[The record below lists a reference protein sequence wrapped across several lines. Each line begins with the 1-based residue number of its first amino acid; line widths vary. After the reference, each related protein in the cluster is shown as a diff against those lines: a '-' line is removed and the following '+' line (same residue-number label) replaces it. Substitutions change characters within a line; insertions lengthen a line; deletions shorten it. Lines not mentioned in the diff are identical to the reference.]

1 MTSATHSKE
10 TLKPKPSLGKLNYA
24 PRIIGCVLMAIML
37 IGTFY
42 NDFTLTIGICIFL
55 NCAVW
60 PHVARL
66 HSKLS
71 AERVGAEY
79 INLYMDALLYGI
91 WCAATGFQIWVVFAL
106 LIVNSLNSLILGGIK
121 RYYISTLVLVLG
133 GALGGGF
140 LGFEFVE
147 QSPLV
152 TKVVAAASVYL
163 YCCNVG
169 FFNRKYSAQ
178 IKRSRDKMQEQN
190 QALIEAKVK
199 AEHAS
204 KAKSEF
210 LANMSHEIRTP
221 MNGIL
226 GALQI
231 IEQEPLNNESK
242 HLVSKAIYSADSL
255 LTVINDILDFSKI
268 EAHRLVLEVTP
279 FSIKEAVESVVAD
292 LSVEAQ
298 KKAISLTVNLE
309 KDLNLGWLGDSVRI
323 RQILLNLVS
332 NAVKFTESGG
342 IHITVKSVKYEHQSA
357 LCIVVTD
364 TGIGMD
370 EKTQK
375 SIFNRFEQADSSTTR
390 KYGGT
395 GLGLAISDS
404 LVKLMGGVVELESE
418 IGKGTRVCVT
428 LPLKQA
434 TLTDQKEG
442 ANTESVPNFDNVNI
456 LIAEDN
462 DINQLVIKKML
473 EKTGAKL
480 DLVGNGK
487 LAVRAFETSTYDLVL
502 MDIQMPEMDG
512 VEAFSIIHQINAAVP
527 VVALTAN
534 VMPQDIEHYKNLGFA
549 NHIGKPVS
557 MNAMYKTLTHILK
570 R

>member
-10 TLKPKPSLGKLNYA
+10 TLKPKPSLSKLNYA
-24 PRIIGCVLMAIML
+24 PRIIGCILMAIML

-42 NDFTLTIGICIFL
+42 NDLTLVIGVCIFL
-55 NCAVW
+55 NCAIW
-60 PHVARL
+60 PHLARWQ
-66 HSKLS
+66 SKLNG
-71 AERVGAEY
+71 ERAGAEY
-79 INLYMDALLYGI
+79 INLYLDALFYGM

-121 RYYISTLVLVLG
+121 RYYLG
-133 GALGGGF
+133 TGALGLGCMLGGVLF
-140 LGFEFVE
+140 GFEFVE

-152 TKVVAAASVYL
+152 TKIVAASSVYL

-169 FFNRKYSAQ
+169 FFNRKYSGQ
-178 IKRSRDKMQEQN
+178 LKRSRDKMLKQN

-199 AEHAS
+199 AEQAS

-231 IEQEPLNNESK
+231 IEQDNLNKESK

-268 EAHRLVLEVTP
+268 EAHRLVLEVAP
-279 FSIKEAVESVVAD
+279 FSIQEAVDSVISD
-292 LSVEAQ
+292 LAGDAQ
-298 KKAISLTVNLE
+298 KKSISLTANFE
-309 KDLNLGWLGDSVRI
+309 QDLNLGWLGDSVRV
-323 RQILLNLVS
+323 RQILLNLAS

-342 IHITVKSVKYEHQSA
+342 IKIDVKTVQYQGQSA
-357 LCIVVTD
+357 LCLVVSD

-404 LVKLMGGVVELESE
+404 LVTLMKGVIELESE
-418 IGKGTRVCVT
+418 VGKGTRICIT
-428 LPLKQA
+428 LPFQQASLASLKQ
-434 TLTDQKEG
+434 DVNNEG
-442 ANTESVPNFDNVNI
+442 IPDFGNLNI

-462 DINQLVIKKML
+462 QINQLVIKKML

-480 DLVGNGK
+480 DVVENG
-487 LAVRAFETSTYDLVL
+487 LMAVQAFESNRYDLVL

-512 VEAFSIIHQINAAVP
+512 VEAYTHIQKLDPSVP
-527 VVALTAN
+527 VIALTAN
-534 VMPQDIEHYKNLGFA
+534 VMPQDIKAYERLGFVS
-549 NHIGKPVS
+549 HIGKPVK
-557 MNAMYKTLTHILK
+557 MITLYHVIA
-570 R
+570 RIIH